1 MHRELDF
8 PYACVLCI
16 GDFSL
21 SLIDRMKIG
30 DKGEGIRFVNM
41 KDFDLQ
47 PCEGMQKSHLLFILF
62 DSSIGEELNLTLE
75 LADQARAAEILTVGI
90 CCVGNPIVSGTDQRW
105 QILEQLRA
113 NMDSLA
119 IVATTKDP
127 SLGFQ
132 EHDKETPDSLV
143 RECQSIVHS
152 LSYIFS
158 HESFVGIDFED
169 VREALSGSGYAAI
182 GVGHAQG
189 DHRGVIACA
198 NAIEDL
204 TNKGIDLRDV
214 RGVSVK
220 ISGHDPSLNDFSDV
234 MEHLESLFAED
245 CCIVAAAYWND
256 AVDDQSLNVS
266 LLVSG
271 LTRESVGPLAE
282 LSARLERK
290 AS

>member
-1 MHRELDF
+1 MHTELDF
-8 PYACVLCI
+8 IHTRVVCI
-16 GDFSL
+16 GDLSA
-21 SLIDRMKIG
+21 SLIDRMKVG
-30 DKGEGIRFVNM
+30 DNGEGIEFVHL
-41 KDFDLQ
+41 KEFDLK
-47 PCEGMQKSHLLFILF
+47 PCEGIQDSALLFIIF
-62 DSSIGEELNLTLE
+62 DSSIGEEVKLTLE
-75 LADQARAAEILTVGI
+75 LAGQARAAEILTVGI
-90 CCVGNPIVSGTDQRW
+90 CCVGNPIVSGNDQRW

-132 EHDKETPDSLV
+132 EHDKETPDSLA

-158 HESFVGIDFED
+158 HHGFVGIDFQD

-189 DHRGVIACA
+189 DDRGVTACA
-198 NAIEDL
+198 NAIKDL
-204 TNKGIDLRDV
+204 ANKGIDLRDV

-220 ISGHDPSLNDFSDV
+220 IEVKTAGRYISLNDFSDV
-234 MEHLESLFAED
+234 MEHLESLCAED
-245 CCIVAAAYWND
+245 CRIVVSAYWEVAVND
-256 AVDDQSLNVS
+256 ELLNVS

-271 LTRESVGPLAE
+271 LTHESVGALAIS
-282 LSARLERK
+282 LQG
-290 AS
+290 

>member
-1 MHRELDF
+1 MHTELDF
-8 PYACVLCI
+8 IHTRVVCI
-16 GDFSL
+16 GDLSA
-21 SLIDRMKIG
+21 SLIDRMKVG
-30 DKGEGIRFVNM
+30 DKGEGIEFVHL
-41 KDFDLQ
+41 KEFDLK
-47 PCEGMQKSHLLFILF
+47 PCEGIQDSALLFIIF
-62 DSSIGEELNLTLE
+62 DSSIGEEVKLTLE
-75 LADQARAAEILTVGI
+75 LAGQARAAEILTVGI
-90 CCVGNPIVSGTDQRW
+90 CCVGTPIVSGNDQRW

-119 IVATTKDP
+119 IVVTTKDP

-132 EHDKETPDSLV
+132 EHDKETPDSLA

-158 HESFVGIDFED
+158 HHGFVGIDFQD

-189 DHRGVIACA
+189 DDRGVTACA
-198 NAIEDL
+198 NAINDL
-204 TNKGIDLRDV
+204 ANKGIDLRDV

-245 CCIVAAAYWND
+245 CCIVAAVYWND